1 MAVGLPRIKEAT
13 VSSTST
19 VTLWFDSPLDSRVPV
34 PVQSFTVCYG
44 QFGVSTVNYASD
56 TMVVLGLESFLSPWD
71 EVFVSYEPPL
81 DLKQCL
87 RGPVPPTANDVV
99 VKRNAVRAFYRVP
112 ARNQLAPDE
121 KTDGSQAQ
129 SNLGQTIGGF
139 GFPMQN
145 RSGTLTEHKSD
156 PRSATVGDFVLAF
169 GQKEAVQLSNI
180 DDAAATTINV
190 AKVNMAIADANSL
203 IDSYIEQS
211 GKAGMVLITSNRR
224 RTALIIARY
233 YLDTVRR
240 REDVKNDYESA
251 LKQLAAE
258 RAMTAIRAGGGDSAI
273 DTPQGIMRSWRTPQR
288 YNAMSGKGLS
298 GWTNDSAGDLSPD
311 FRWGWGAVNQNLQ
324 FPNWINGSN
333 MMELTGGT
341 PQVVEPTD
349 SGGFQID
356 GNQGWGN

>member
-1 MAVGLPRIKEAT
+1 M
-13 VSSTST
+13 
-19 VTLWFDSPLDSRVPV
+19 LWFDGPLDSKVPV
-34 PVQSFTVCYG
+34 PVGCFTVNYG
-44 QFGVSTVNYASD
+44 NYGVITVNYASD
-56 TMVVLGLESFLSPWD
+56 TMIVLELDSFLSPWD

-121 KTDGSQAQ
+121 KADGSQTQ
-129 SNLGQTIGGF
+129 SNLGQTIGGY

-145 RSGTLTEHKSD
+145 RSGVLTDHKSD
-156 PRSATVGDFVLAF
+156 PKSASPDDFIVAYGL
-169 GQKEAVQLSNI
+169 KEAIQLTNI
-180 DDAAATTINV
+180 DDAAATTVNV
-190 AKVNMAIADANSL
+190 AKLRMAIQDANSL

-240 REDVKNDYESA
+240 REDVKSDYETA

-258 RAMTAIRAGGGDSAI
+258 MQMTAIRAGNGDSAI
-273 DTPQGIMRSWRTPQR
+273 DTPQGIMRSWHIPQR
-288 YNAMSGKGLS
+288 YNSVSGKGLS
-298 GWTNDSAGDLSPD
+298 GWTTDTAGDQSPD
-311 FRWGWGAVNQNLQ
+311 FRWGWGAINQNLQ
-324 FPNWINGSN
+324 FPNWITPEN
-333 MMELTGGT
+333 MQELTGGT
-341 PQVVEPTD
+341 PQILQPMD
-349 SGGFQID
+349 SGGYSD
-356 GNQGWGN
+356 GNQGWGP